1 MYCIVITNV
10 NTARISNTGK
20 SCLYTGKSYLY
31 TGKSY
36 TGKSYLYTGISGS
49 PPSRSRSVKQ
59 HCCSCD
65 FGSFHT

>member
-1 MYCIVITNV
+1 MYCVVITNV

-20 SCLYTGKSYLY
+20 SCLYKGKSYLY

>member
-10 NTARISNTGK
+10 NTARISDTGK
-20 SCLYTGKSYLY
+20 SCL
-31 TGKSY
+31 Y